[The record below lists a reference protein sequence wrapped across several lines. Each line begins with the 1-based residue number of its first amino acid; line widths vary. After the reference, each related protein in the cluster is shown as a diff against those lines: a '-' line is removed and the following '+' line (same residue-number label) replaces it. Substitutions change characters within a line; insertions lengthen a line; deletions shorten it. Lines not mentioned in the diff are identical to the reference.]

1 MMQIKESIDF
11 PALIKGGSALG
22 QLFFA
27 SGKTVLPSLP
37 PKLALATLGHAA
49 VQGLLVTCKLGE
61 QMAVWFGHGGVTGNP
76 LICPKMLR
84 LWL

>member
-37 PKLALATLGHAA
+37 PKRARAAFGQAA
-49 VQGLLVTCKLGE
+49 VQGLLVTCKQGGQL
-61 QMAVWFGHGGVTGNP
+61 AV
-76 LICPKMLR
+76 
-84 LWL
+84 